1 MFEFIDTIL
10 LRFRS
15 CFSRKAAF
23 HWFVIIVVGFLIRS
37 DTLGVTS
44 VIRDL
49 AILPSCYPCLLH
61 FFLADSWKDEVLLST
76 WIKTVVELAP
86 LKKNF
91 RSCCFDRRWGKT
103 CFRWKISA
111 LHQKNGTR
119 IRKCKQITLPL
130 WTFFWCGGSV
140 DRVRNEIFLPSPF
153 HSSS

>member
-61 FFLADSWKDEVLLST
+61 FFSCRFLERRSSFTHMDKNSRRTST
-76 WIKTVVELAP
+76 SDKNY
-86 LKKNF
+86 LKQRQLF
-91 RSCCFDRRWGKT
+91 FQ
-103 CFRWKISA
+103 
-111 LHQKNGTR
+111 QK
-119 IRKCKQITLPL
+119 
-130 WTFFWCGGSV
+130 
-140 DRVRNEIFLPSPF
+140 
-153 HSSS
+153 H